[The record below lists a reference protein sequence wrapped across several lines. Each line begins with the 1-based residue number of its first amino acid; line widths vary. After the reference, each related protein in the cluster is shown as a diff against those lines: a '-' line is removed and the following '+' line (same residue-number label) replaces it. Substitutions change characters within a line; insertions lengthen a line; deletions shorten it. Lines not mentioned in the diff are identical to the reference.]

1 MAIGSLLRDRDV
13 QYVALKDE
21 ATKTWRI
28 LDSWSDALKELDV
41 DDDIPDDSSAVKILS
56 EGEFI
61 AVVKEA
67 SRLGILQ
74 NVPSGSTEED
84 EEILTEAS
92 DKIDVLTRKLE
103 DAQRELEDAQR
114 ELNTVKTHPPRSEQ
128 FELKELALQTVLKLT
143 ALSEVEMLTSKDM

>member
-1 MAIGSLLRDRDV
+1 MLGNMLRERDQ
-13 QYVALKDE
+13 QYVATRDD
-21 ATKTWRI
+21 ATNTWRI

-67 SRLGILQ
+67 ARLGILQ

-92 DKIDVLTRKLE
+92 DKIDVLTQDLEEARRKLNAVE
-103 DAQRELEDAQR
+103 A
-114 ELNTVKTHPPRSEQ
+114 HPPRSEQ

>member
-1 MAIGSLLRDRDV
+1 MLGNMLRERDQ
-13 QYVALKDE
+13 QYVATRD
-21 ATKTWRI
+21 TTTNTWRI

-41 DDDIPDDSSAVKILS
+41 DDEIPDDSSAVKILS

-67 SRLGILQ
+67 SRLGVLQ
-74 NVPSGSTEED
+74 NSPSGSTEED
-84 EEILTEAS
+84 EEILTEAT
-92 DKIDVLTRKLE
+92 DKIDVLTR
-103 DAQRELEDAQR
+103 ELEEAKREVTDA
-114 ELNTVKTHPPRSEQ
+114 KTYTPPVRRSEQ